1 MWILLSAVATASLL
15 GSLHCVGMCGPLAI
29 WAAGAEREH
38 RSSGIWLSSMLYH
51 FGRGLTYAIAGLIAG
66 GLGQLV
72 DLGGSVVGVQLLAG
86 RIVGGLMIV
95 FGLVSL
101 SRLVLPRLKKY
112 LHNRPTTTATSSPS
126 HPTVYEAPKPN
137 WMTAQL
143 LRLRP
148 ILFKLPLPFRGL
160 SVGLLTALLPCGWLY
175 LFALLAAGT
184 GSVWTGG
191 LVMIA
196 FWTGS
201 VPLLVGLVAGTRLLG
216 VRMGRVVPWV
226 ASLLLV
232 AAGAYTATG
241 RGFANLSHELKVSSV
256 LLEQLQ
262 HGEVASI
269 DAKTLQEGMKQLVDT
284 PLPCCPNCLKAH
296 EANVMAELTGTTSQ
310 DANQL
315 LSTGTV
321 DGGAHEV
328 ETHEVSGEVQQ

>member
-38 RSSGIWLSSMLYH
+38 RTSGIWLPSMLYH
-51 FGRGLTYAIAGLIAG
+51 LGRGLTYAIAGLIAG
-66 GLGQLV
+66 ALGQLV
-72 DLGGSVVGVQLLAG
+72 DLGGSVVGVQLLAA

-95 FGLVSL
+95 SGIISL
-101 SRLVLPRLKKY
+101 SRLVVPRVKNY
-112 LHNRPTTTATSSPS
+112 LRSRSQASAISRASQPD
-126 HPTVYEAPKPN
+126 VYQAPKPN
-137 WMTAQL
+137 WITGQL

-148 ILFKLPLPFRGL
+148 FLFRLPLPLRGL

-184 GSVWTGG
+184 GSIWTGG

-216 VRMGRVVPWV
+216 GRLGRVVPWV

-232 AAGAYTATG
+232 AGGAYTASG

-256 LLEQLQ
+256 LLEKLQ
-262 HGEVASI
+262 HGGAAAI

-296 EANVMAELTGTTSQ
+296 EADSESETISIADLSSS
-310 DANQL
+310 DA
-315 LSTGTV
+315 
-321 DGGAHEV
+321 
-328 ETHEVSGEVQQ
+328 EVQQ